1 MLMRRH
7 LTRRGLEK
15 RQEKELKWSEIPPQ
29 FQQKFRDAEGKQW
42 REHLHFDALE
52 PLNDAD
58 TEFVKNNIASER
70 VLRSRWAYKDK
81 NWSKR
86 RLEGQAEW
94 KCKSRLVI
102 AGHTDPDLA
111 SGRLVTDAPTLSR
124 PGLLCLL
131 QLLANG
137 LRQDDPWRV
146 SAGDIQCA
154 FLTGSYLS
162 REQELFIHQPP
173 TGFPGMKP
181 GQLVRVKKNIFGLAT
196 SPREWWLDLQEGFN
210 KIKIEIDKHFYH
222 FDQCPLDPCIFML
235 RRFVSGKFIGE
246 PRGYV
251 GTHVDDL
258 LTIAPTS
265 VSKLIEEAL
274 SQAFPVGEW
283 ESELFSYLGSEIC
296 YGDDEVVLSQQVYAE
311 GRLFTLDIPRGAAD
325 SDLAGP
331 DLIADNRSLVGALS
345 WLSAQSRPDLTCSVS
360 MAQQV
365 QKQPTYGD
373 LRFTNL
379 VSKKAYDHREEGLR
393 FKPIKKEDLVVL
405 IYHDAGWAN
414 ALDTEFD
421 EEGFQLTKEDKQA
434 GLQQEGPFVG
444 KRDRK
449 AKRGNSKVASQLGD
463 LVVFAE
469 KGCVMGRPG
478 CFSVLDWKSKAGQRV
493 CRSTFSAETQACIE
507 GVEAGQH
514 VRALYETLL
523 VGELVKVEDSG
534 IPMLCL
540 SDCRS
545 LYDHVHKQGIPRVPS
560 DRRLAVDLAAL
571 RQALRAEQWLTKLP
585 LAWVASSYQLGDV
598 LTKPQDPTKWWN
610 FFHGKLLVP
619 IDLSRE
625 ARISTDWV
633 EERKTS
639 VKHKGCFTVI
649 PPTGEFFVSDAGLP
663 GNP

>member
-1 MLMRRH
+1 M
-7 LTRRGLEK
+7 
-15 RQEKELKWSEIPPQ
+15 
-29 FQQKFRDAEGKQW
+29 
-42 REHLHFDALE
+42 HFDALE

-58 TEFVKNNIASER
+58 TEFVKNNVPKEL

-81 NWSKR
+81 NWSRR
-86 RLEGQAEW
+86 RLEGQGEW

-131 QLLANG
+131 QVLANG

-162 REQELFIHQPP
+162 RDEELFVHQPS
-173 TGFPGMKP
+173 TGFPGMRP

-196 SPREWWLDLQEGFN
+196 SPREWWLDLQDGFGN
-210 KIKIEIDKHFYH
+210 IEIKVDERFFR

-235 RRFVSGKFIGE
+235 REYVSEKFIGP

-258 LTIAPTS
+258 LVIAPTT

-274 SQAFPVGEW
+274 GQAFPVGEW
-283 ESELFSYLGSEIC
+283 ESELFNYLGSEIY
-296 YGDDEVVLSQQVYAE
+296 YGDEEVVLSQQAYAE
-311 GRLFTLDIPRGAAD
+311 TRLFTLDLPKGAAD
-325 SDLAGP
+325 EDLAGP
-331 DLIADNRSLVGALS
+331 DLVADNRSLVGALS

-365 QKQPTYGD
+365 QKQPTFGD

-393 FKPIKKEDLVVL
+393 FKPIGKEDLIVL
-405 IYHDAGWAN
+405 VYHDAGWAN
-414 ALDTEFD
+414 AKDADFD
-421 EEGFQLTKEDKQA
+421 EEGFQLTEEDKQA
-434 GLQQEGPFVG
+434 GLQREGPFVE
-444 KRDRK
+444 KRARK
-449 AKRGNSKVASQLGD
+449 AKRDNSRVASQLGD
-463 LVVFAE
+463 LIVFAE
-469 KGCVMGRPG
+469 RKCVTGGAGR
-478 CFSVLDWKSKAGQRV
+478 FSVLDWKSKAGQRV
-493 CRSTFSAETQACIE
+493 CRSTFSAETQACVE

-514 VRALYETLL
+514 VRALYETL
-523 VGELVKVEDSG
+523 VAGYLVKVEDSE

-545 LYDHVHKQGIPRVPS
+545 LYDHIHKQGVPRVPS

-571 RQALRAEQWLTKLP
+571 RQGLKCEQWTAKLP
-585 LAWVASSYQLGDV
+585 LAWVASGHQLGDI
-598 LTKPQDPTKWWN
+598 LTKPQDPTRWWK
-610 FFHGKLLVP
+610 FLHEKLLVP
-619 IDLSRE
+619 IDLGGD
-625 ARISTDWV
+625 ARINKKVARDG
-633 EERKTS
+633 KTS
-639 VKHKGCFTVI
+639 VKHKVCSGVI
-649 PPTGEFFVSDAGLP
+649 PHSGEFLIRSPGLP
-663 GNP
+663 SEPL